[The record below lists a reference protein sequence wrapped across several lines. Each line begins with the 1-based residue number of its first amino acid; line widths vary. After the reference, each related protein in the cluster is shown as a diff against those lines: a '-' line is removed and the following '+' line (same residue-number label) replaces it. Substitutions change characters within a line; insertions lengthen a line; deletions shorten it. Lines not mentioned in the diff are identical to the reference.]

1 MKSLIERLQRAYQ
14 LPRGE
19 LAILGQAW
27 GFFLLVELALR
38 VLPFPRLL
46 TVSERLFLRGR
57 GAPATA
63 GVPPLSRLVWLV
75 EVAGRFAPLHVTCL
89 KRALVL
95 SWLLGRRGIATTLRL
110 GVARQAGGLMAHA
123 WLERGGE
130 VIVGLAAR
138 NGYKPL
144 FPAD

>member
-19 LAILGQAW
+19 LALLGQAW

-38 VLPFPRLL
+38 ILPFPRLL
-46 TVSERLFLRGR
+46 TLSERLFLRGR

-63 GVPPLSRLVWLV
+63 VPPLPRLVWLV
-75 EVAGRFAPLHVTCL
+75 EVAGQIAPLHVTCL
-89 KRALVL
+89 KQTLVL

-110 GVARQAGGLMAHA
+110 GVARRAGGLMAHA

-130 VIVGLAAR
+130 VIVGLAGR
-138 NGYKPL
+138 DGYEPL
-144 FPAD
+144 FPAG